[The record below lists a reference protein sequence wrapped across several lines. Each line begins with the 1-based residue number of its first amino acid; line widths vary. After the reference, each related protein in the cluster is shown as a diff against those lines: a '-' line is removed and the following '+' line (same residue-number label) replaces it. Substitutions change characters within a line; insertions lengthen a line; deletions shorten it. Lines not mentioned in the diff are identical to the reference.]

1 MNLELFKKVVAT
13 TAGLGAGQIVG
24 SIIAVTTPQSTAY
37 QKVTVQTAAFVGGL
51 AASEYIGRYTDRKI
65 DEAAE
70 WVRTNFKKKTP
81 AQ

>member
-24 SIIAVTTPQSTAY
+24 SIINLTTPQANTY
-37 QKVTVQTAAFVGGL
+37 QKVTVTTASFVGGL
-51 AASEYIGRYTDRKI
+51 AASEYIGKYTDRKI

-70 WVRTNFKKKTP
+70 WVRTNFKKTP
-81 AQ
+81 AL